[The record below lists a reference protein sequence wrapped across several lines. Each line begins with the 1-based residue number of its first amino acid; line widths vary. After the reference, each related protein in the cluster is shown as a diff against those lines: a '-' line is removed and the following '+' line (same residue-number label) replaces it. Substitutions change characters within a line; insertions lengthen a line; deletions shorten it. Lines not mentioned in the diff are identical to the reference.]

1 MNNNKNNSDWKH
13 SNAASSF
20 LSLEGGV
27 DVIEALWKEMKEI
40 DLIRETTY
48 GCFRLSLNL
57 ILGIT
62 FVKKGKLE
70 SSRYFKLITKQ

>member
-1 MNNNKNNSDWKH
+1 MINKSNYVWKH
-13 SNAASSF
+13 FNAASSF

-48 GCFRLSLNL
+48 GCYRLSLNL
-57 ILGIT
+57 IFGN
-62 FVKKGKLE
+62 V
-70 SSRYFKLITKQ
+70 R

>member
-1 MNNNKNNSDWKH
+1 MINKSYYVWKH
-13 SNAASSF
+13 FNAASSF

-48 GCFRLSLNL
+48 GCYRSSLNPT
-57 ILGIT
+57 LGNT
-62 FVKKGKLE
+62 QWVP
-70 SSRYFKLITKQ
+70 